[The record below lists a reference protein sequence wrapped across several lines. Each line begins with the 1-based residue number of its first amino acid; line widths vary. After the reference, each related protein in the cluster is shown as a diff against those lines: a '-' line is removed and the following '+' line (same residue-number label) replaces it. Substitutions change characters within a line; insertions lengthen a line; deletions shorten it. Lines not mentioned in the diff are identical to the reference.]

1 MNFYFIGK
9 DIFSQIEVY
18 PLTYPNNTPLYHV
31 HSVENIIFAAVQ
43 TSSIFTCHDRHK
55 CLS

>member
-9 DIFSQIEVY
+9 DIFSQIEAY

-43 TSSIFTCHDRHK
+43 ASGIFACRDRHK